1 VVIKLVSYWPLD
13 PVFSIISPF
22 PGKTT
27 DLNGLSLKFMSTTMT
42 SAITSVFPAQP
53 NLSTDTIRAY
63 LLEIGRIPLLTK
75 DQEVIYGKQVQ
86 QMMGLQDTKAGLA
99 RILGHEPTLEE
110 WAQQSGLNL
119 ADLNA
124 ALVRGQRA
132 KHKMIEANLRLVVSV
147 AKKYQKRGVEF
158 LDLIQEGTL
167 GLGRGVEKFDP
178 MQGYKLST
186 YVYWWIRQA
195 MSRAIAQ
202 QSRTIRLP
210 SHIYERLTK
219 IKKAQRQLSLQLGRN
234 ATPLEIAQSLEL
246 EVSEVRKFLLLA
258 RQPISLDLRVGE
270 NQDTEFIDLLTDDNP
285 SPEEYMMGEAL
296 RQDIQKLLT
305 ELTPRQ
311 QEVMTLR
318 FGLDNSPPQSLQE
331 IAEKLGLSRER
342 IRQIEMKAIAH
353 LRRYRDRVREYLVI

>member
-1 VVIKLVSYWPLD
+1 VFFVST
-13 PVFSIISPF
+13 VFIYRQGGLILPF
-22 PGKTT
+22 EGRPFEERATY
-27 DLNGLSLKFMSTTMT
+27 LNGLSLKFMSTSTT
-42 SAITSVFPAQP
+42 SIFPAQP
-53 NLSTDTIRAY
+53 NLNTDAIRAY

-75 DQEVIYGKQVQ
+75 EQEVIYGKQVQ
-86 QMMGLQDTKAGLA
+86 QMMALYEAKARLA
-99 RILGHEPTLEE
+99 QTFGREPNLEE
-110 WAQQSGLNL
+110 WAQLVGLDMP
-119 ADLNA
+119 DLDV
-124 ALVRGQRA
+124 ALVKGKRA

-202 QSRTIRLP
+202 QGRTIRLP

-219 IKKAQRQLSLQLGRN
+219 IKKAQRQLSLQLGRS
-234 ATPLEIAQSLEL
+234 ATPLEIAQNLEL
-246 EVSEVRKFLLLA
+246 DAPEVRKFLLLA

-296 RQDIQKLLT
+296 RQDIRKLLT

-311 QEVMTLR
+311 QEVMILR
-318 FGLDNSPPQSLQE
+318 FGLENNQAQSLQE

-342 IRQIEMKAIAH
+342 IRQIEMKALAH

>member
-1 VVIKLVSYWPLD
+1 
-13 PVFSIISPF
+13 
-22 PGKTT
+22 
-27 DLNGLSLKFMSTTMT
+27 MSTSTT
-42 SAITSVFPAQP
+42 SIFPAQP
-53 NLSTDTIRAY
+53 NLGTDTIRAY

-75 DQEVIYGKQVQ
+75 EQEVIYGKQVQ
-86 QMMGLQDTKAGLA
+86 QLMLLCETKAGLTQT
-99 RILGHEPTLEE
+99 LGREPNLEE
-110 WAQQSGLNL
+110 WAQRVGLDP
-119 ADLNA
+119 ADLNT
-124 ALVRGQRA
+124 ALVKGKRA

-202 QSRTIRLP
+202 QGRTIRLP
-210 SHIYERLTK
+210 SHVYERLTK

-234 ATPLEIAQSLEL
+234 ATPLEIAQNLEL
-246 EVSEVRKFLLLA
+246 DASEVRKFLLLA

-270 NQDTEFIDLLTDDNP
+270 NQDTEFVDLLTDDNP

-296 RQDIQKLLT
+296 RQDIQQLLA

-318 FGLDNSPPQSLQE
+318 FGLENNRPQSLQE

-342 IRQIEMKAIAH
+342 IRQIEMKALAH

>member
-1 VVIKLVSYWPLD
+1 
-13 PVFSIISPF
+13 
-22 PGKTT
+22 
-27 DLNGLSLKFMSTTMT
+27 MSTST
-42 SAITSVFPAQP
+42 TSVYPVQP

-75 DQEVIYGKQVQ
+75 EQEVIYGKQVQ
-86 QMMGLQDTKAGLA
+86 QLMALDEAKVALA
-99 RILGHEPTLEE
+99 ATLGREPSLAE
-110 WAQQSGLNL
+110 WAQQMGLAP
-119 ADLNA
+119 ADLTD
-124 ALVRGQRA
+124 ALLKGKRA

-202 QSRTIRLP
+202 QGRTIRLP
-210 SHIYERLTK
+210 SHVYERLTK
-219 IKKAQRQLSLQLGRN
+219 IKQAQRQLSLQLGRN
-234 ATPLEIAQSLEL
+234 ATALEIAQLLEL
-246 EVSEVRKFLLLA
+246 EAAEVRKFLLLA

-270 NQDTEFIDLLTDDNP
+270 NQDTEFVDLLTDDHP
-285 SPEEYMMGEAL
+285 SPEDYMMREAL
-296 RQDIQKLLT
+296 RQDIRQLLA

-318 FGLDNSPPQSLQE
+318 FGLENNRAQSLQE